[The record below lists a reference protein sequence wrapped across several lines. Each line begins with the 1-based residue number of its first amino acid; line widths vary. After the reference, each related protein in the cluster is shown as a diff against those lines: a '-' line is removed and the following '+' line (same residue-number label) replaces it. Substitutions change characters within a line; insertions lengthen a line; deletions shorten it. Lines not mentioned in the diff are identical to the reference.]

1 MIKYLLFTA
10 LFLASFSSFACETR
24 NHIFLIH
31 GISGSVNTFGSMEK
45 YLNKIDVCNVT
56 TSFGYETG
64 NSFLS
69 TYDFAQHF
77 HQFVMDKVKA
87 GIILNSDKISL
98 IMHSQGGVIGNIW
111 LNSIRQTDH
120 SLFLQVDSFITLSTP
135 HWGAD
140 MANLG
145 KSIFFSLP
153 PGMGN
158 ALSPFGRIELN
169 EMSYGSGTIREMVW
183 SHDDVL
189 HSGKIRSLALAGYKK
204 GINLKSESDVVVPV
218 YSSRADHYKGDVEV
232 VLSSGDVATNFIKT
246 KKTPFVLVN
255 ATHINMD
262 LPGIADIPKKCLTDK
277 LCDHPS
283 IASIT
288 NHLKGRTIA
297 SDVTQL
303 KQFRIGLYIN
313 NESSEKLDDIKIDVI
328 KSSAVSFTGLQGSFN
343 GKAIL
348 KDGKAFTIEG
358 STNLKGMQKV
368 VLELKIKN
376 KPTRL
381 IPVKAEGGFSTII
394 NVNLVN

>member
-1 MIKYLLFTA
+1 
-10 LFLASFSSFACETR
+10 
-24 NHIFLIH
+24 
-31 GISGSVNTFGSMEK
+31 
-45 YLNKIDVCNVT
+45 
-56 TSFGYETG
+56 
-64 NSFLS
+64 
-69 TYDFAQHF
+69 
-77 HQFVMDKVKA
+77 
-87 GIILNSDKISL
+87 
-98 IMHSQGGVIGNIW
+98 
-111 LNSIRQTDH
+111 
-120 SLFLQVDSFITLSTP
+120 
-135 HWGAD
+135 
-140 MANLG
+140 
-145 KSIFFSLP
+145 
-153 PGMGN
+153 
-158 ALSPFGRIELN
+158 
-169 EMSYGSGTIREMVW
+169 
-183 SHDDVL
+183 
-189 HSGKIRSLALAGYKK
+189 
-204 GINLKSESDVVVPV
+204 
-218 YSSRADHYKGDVEV
+218 
-232 VLSSGDVATNFIKT
+232 
-246 KKTPFVLVN
+246 
-255 ATHINMD
+255 MD

-394 NVNLVN
+394 NVNLLN